1 MIGISF
7 FRVIRNAFRNFRRN
21 VWLSIATT
29 LIMTLTLCII
39 LFLYTVNVLGR
50 EFLRNVEQK
59 VDIAVTFKDT
69 TQLSEINTIQ
79 KDIAARS
86 DVQNTRI
93 VTSDEALAE
102 YRKRHAD
109 NPYIEEALKE
119 LNSNP
124 LPNSMY
130 IVAKDPQFY
139 ENITSSL
146 RSNQY
151 EEYIEK
157 INFQDTKIIIEKMIR
172 IMNIIK
178 TAAIIAT
185 GIFGLLVILIM
196 FNTIRLAIYSFRE
209 EIDIMR
215 LVGASRWYIQ
225 GPFLMESV
233 LVALISVSIATTI
246 LYVSLNTMAKNVNL
260 FVFTGQNTNFDIYQ
274 YAVSHWIQII
284 GLQLVAAISLAVLSS
299 YVAIRRYLR

>member
-1 MIGISF
+1 MIGITF
-7 FRVIRNAFRNFRRN
+7 IRVFRNAFRNFRRN

-39 LFLYTVNVLGR
+39 LFLYTVNVLGA
-50 EFLRNVEQK
+50 EFLRNVEKK
-59 VDIAVTFKDT
+59 VDIAITFKET
-69 TQLSEINTIQ
+69 TSAAQINTIQ

-86 DVQNTRI
+86 DVQSTRI
-93 VTSDEALAE
+93 VTSDEALLE

-124 LPNSMY
+124 LPNTMY
-130 IVAKDPQFY
+130 IVAKDPELY

-151 EEYIEK
+151 ADFIEK
-157 INFQDTKIIIEKMIR
+157 INFQNTKIIIEKMIK
-172 IMNIIK
+172 IMDVIK
-178 TAAIIAT
+178 TSALIAT

-233 LVALISVSIATTI
+233 IVALISVSIATTI
-246 LYVSLNTMAKNVNL
+246 LYITLNTGANNVNL
-260 FVFTGQNTNFDIYQ
+260 FFFLGQSTNFDIYR
-274 YAVSHWIQII
+274 YAVAHWVQII

-299 YVAIRRYLR
+299 YIAVRRYLR

>member
-7 FRVIRNAFRNFRRN
+7 IRVFRNAFRNFRRN

-86 DVQNTRI
+86 DVQGTRI
-93 VTSDEALAE
+93 VTSDEALTE

-146 RSNQY
+146 RSSQY
-151 EEYIEK
+151 GEFIEE
-157 INFQDTKIIIEKMIR
+157 INFQDTKIIIEKMIK
-172 IMNIIK
+172 IMNVIK
-178 TAAIIAT
+178 TAGLIAT
-185 GIFGLLVILIM
+185 AIFGLLVILIM

-233 LVALISVSIATTI
+233 LVALISVGIATTI
-246 LYVSLNTMAKNVNL
+246 LYIALNTMAKNVNL
-260 FVFTGQNTNFDIYQ
+260 FIFTGQNTNFDIYQ

-284 GLQLVAAISLAVLSS
+284 GLQLIAAISLAVLSS
-299 YVAIRRYLR
+299 YIAVRRYLR